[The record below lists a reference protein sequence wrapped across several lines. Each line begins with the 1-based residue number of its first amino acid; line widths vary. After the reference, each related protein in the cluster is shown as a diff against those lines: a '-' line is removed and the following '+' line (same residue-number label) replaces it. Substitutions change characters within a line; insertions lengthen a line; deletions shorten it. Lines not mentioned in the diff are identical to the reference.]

1 MTKNTSGWPRYHAY
15 CMREAYDIAFMNLVV
30 AVAVMIAAT
39 ALAFSHGGT
48 FDKVVTVA
56 MWWVIFVRAT
66 HTNRIR
72 PKQPQEESQ

>member
-1 MTKNTSGWPRYHAY
+1 MSKHTTDWPRWHNY

-72 PKQPQEESQ
+72 PKRHLES

>member
-1 MTKNTSGWPRYHAY
+1 MSKHTTDWPRWHNY

-56 MWWVIFVRAT
+56 MWWVIFVRAP
-66 HTNRIR
+66 HTNRTR